1 MGKYFSRPQFFFSV
15 LPSKKRCRTQTI
27 KFSYNLY
34 KSSQIHRP
42 KEKELI
48 YHFGLSQYILNK
60 IFNLSL
66 SLMMMTAVRMVTRLR
81 VIRVMMP
88 RMSRASDLV
97 IMTSAASRLGHGSS
111 S

>member
-1 MGKYFSRPQFFFSV
+1 M

-27 KFSYNLY
+27 NFLNNLY
-34 KSSQIHRP
+34 NSSIS
-42 KEKELI
+42 I
-48 YHFGLSQYILNK
+48 FSGLSQYRLNK

-81 VIRVMMP
+81 VIRVMIP

-97 IMTSAASRLGHGSS
+97 IMTSAASGLGQGSS
-111 S
+111 N